1 MRTVKLLLI
10 VMLVASVTS
19 TVSAQ
24 KKVNPTGTWTYTA
37 EEAPYEYN
45 SGDFVIEK
53 DGKEYAAKIV
63 FGEYYEIKAINVKY
77 EKNEISFKVYIEG
90 ESVYI
95 KGTVGKETI
104 EGTASYSDGTIPF
117 TAKKKK

>member
-1 MRTVKLLLI
+1 
-10 VMLVASVTS
+10 MLVASVTS
-19 TVSAQ
+19 TVSAK
-24 KKVNPTGTWTYTA
+24 KKVDPTGTWTYTA